1 MADLEKNLEQAIEE
15 ALQPDSKAEKGDSK
29 PVKQGSSDAAKIESG
44 KGEVVKP
51 EENPVDKAV
60 ASVKSAEK
68 GTKEVSGD
76 PQQKGEAAPEKQ
88 PKLKKVSEDD
98 VKEEQKPSKM
108 DVIKAAVNK
117 MKDMSKDEL
126 QAMYNSMSKKDD
138 VEDSEE
144 VDESLTKAEIARN
157 IVEMLKGMDEESV
170 QDFTNSLNEEDD
182 KEEDEDEDEKEVKE
196 EDEKDEDEDEDDEE
210 EVKESKVESDLIEME
225 IEDDL
230 EAISEALELSEENA
244 DKARTIFK
252 AAVSSK
258 VSEIKEQLDNEYSNN
273 LKTSVE
279 KVKGDLAEAVDK
291 YLSYCAEEWTKENEL
306 AIERG
311 LRSEMTDNFIEGL
324 KTLFVEHY
332 VEVPEDK
339 YDVIDELA
347 NRLDEMEEKLDGE
360 VHKNMEIVEENESLK
375 RQNVVREAC
384 VDLSESQKEK
394 MISLSEGV
402 DYKDSEDFAEKVSE
416 LKEAYFPSDEVIAE
430 ETVVEEGTGEFSTES
445 ESVIDPTMNQ
455 YSNAISKLKPLG

>member
-60 ASVKSAEK
+60 ASIKSAEK

-76 PQQKGEAAPEKQ
+76 AQQKGEAAPEKQ

-384 VDLSESQKEK
+384 VVLSESQKEK